1 MEDENFGNYKINCQ
15 NIRGY
20 LRLLDYNINVKAI
33 EPAAE
38 FKVNT
43 TFKENRYKLEILG
56 LINEKFKQKL
66 KNTQL
71 MIMIMLKKNI
81 NDVKVLKST
90 DSSYLSE
97 EKKIS
102 FTFNN
107 FYEKEKFL
115 VGMLFETFD
124 SELVEVVKVMYRYMD
139 VLPSNN
145 SGELSYLDEKGHI
158 CNLDVIKKCM
168 VEIRFSP

>member
-15 NIRGY
+15 NIRGF
-20 LRLLDYNINVKAI
+20 LRLLDYNINLKTI

-56 LINEKFKQKL
+56 VINEKYKQKL

-71 MIMIMLKKNI
+71 MIIIMLNKSI

-90 DSSYLSE
+90 DSSYISE
-97 EKKIS
+97 DKKIS

-107 FYEKEKFL
+107 FDDKEKFL
-115 VGMLFETFD
+115 VGMLFESFD

-139 VLPSNN
+139 VLPSSNT
-145 SGELSYLDEKGHI
+145 GELSYLDEKNQI

>member
-1 MEDENFGNYKINCQ
+1 MEDENFGNYKVNCQ
-15 NIRGY
+15 NTRGF
-20 LRLLDYNINVKAI
+20 LRLLDYNINVKTI

-43 TFKENRYKLEILG
+43 TFKDNRYKLEILG
-56 LINEKFKQKL
+56 LLNEKIKHKM
-66 KNTQL
+66 KNSQL
-71 MIMIMLKKNI
+71 VIMIMLNKNI
-81 NDVKVLKST
+81 NDVKILKST
-90 DSSYLSE
+90 DSSYTSE

-107 FYEKEKFL
+107 FNEKEKLL
-115 VGMLFETFD
+115 VGMLFETLD

-139 VLPSNN
+139 VLPSSN
-145 SGELSYLDEKGHI
+145 SGELTYLDEKGQL
-158 CNLDVIKKCM
+158 CDLDIIKKCM